1 MKSYNIAVVGATGL
15 VGREF
20 FALLAERDFPVK
32 DVYPF
37 ASERSLGESVMFGDR
52 DVDVLVLN
60 EENFEKVTPDIVFF
74 SAGGLVAKK
83 WAPLFAEKGAFV
95 IDNSSAFRM
104 DNDVA
109 LIVPEVNGRLIDKM
123 KKGTIIANPNCS
135 TIQMVLFLDALN
147 KLYGLNRVSVSTY
160 QSVSGAGKKG
170 INELQNQVT
179 DLFSGK
185 MPEPAVFPQRIAFNV
200 IPHIGAFNPDG
211 YCEEEIK
218 MINESRKILSL
229 PNLEVD
235 VTTVRVPV
243 FYSHSE
249 VVTADL
255 DDDADL
261 DDVRKF
267 LAKTDGIRLFDDFE
281 ELLYPTP
288 ADASGTDA
296 VFIGR
301 LRFGNGGKNKNR
313 VSAFVVADNV
323 RKGAALNGLQIAET
337 IIKKGII

>member
-1 MKSYNIAVVGATGL
+1 MKGYNIAVVGATGV

-20 FALLAERDFPVK
+20 FSLLAERKFPVK

-37 ASERSLGESVMFGDR
+37 ASERSLGEAVPFGNR
-52 DVDVLVLN
+52 DVGVLVLN
-60 EENFEKVTPDIVFF
+60 DENFAKVNPDIVFF
-74 SAGGLVAKK
+74 SAGALVAKR

-104 DNDVA
+104 DKDVA
-109 LIVPEVNGRLIDKM
+109 LVVPEVNGRLIGSM
-123 KKGTIIANPNCS
+123 KKGAVIANPNCS
-135 TIQMVLFLDALN
+135 TIQMILLLDTLN
-147 KLYGLNRVSVSTY
+147 RLYGLNRLSVATY
-160 QSVSGAGKKG
+160 QSVSGAGKGG
-170 INELQNQVT
+170 IDELQNQVT
-179 DLFSGK
+179 QLFSGK
-185 MPEPAVFPQRIAFNV
+185 MPEPSVFPQRIAFNV

-211 YCEEEIK
+211 YCDEEVK

-243 FYSHSE
+243 FYAHAE

-261 DDVRKF
+261 DELKTV
-267 LAKTDGIRLFDDFE
+267 LARTDGITLFDDFE
-281 ELLYPTP
+281 ALLYPTP
-288 ADASGTDA
+288 ADASGMDD

-301 LRFGNGGKNKNR
+301 IRHGNGGVTKNR
-313 VSAFVVADNV
+313 VSAFVVADNI
-323 RKGAALNGLQIAET
+323 RKGAALNGIQIAES
-337 IIKKGII
+337 IIKKGIV